1 MTTENP
7 KVAGYISQEI
17 YDALTQFKEDQG
29 HKSISQALTHV
40 LSDYLGVEKKV
51 NYQGSLLLDD
61 KFVTLDQFRELE
73 ERFGSLPSELLSES
87 VKIIEEKISKLRSE
101 LLNSLK
107 SEPLNEPLSKLL
119 DNLPSEPSSELLEP
133 MTGAALNKRFNQAE
147 GGVTKM
153 KSKHKNN
160 PQRFTE
166 WTKTKDPDGIA
177 WEFKEGLYYPIRS
190 EESSTKN

>member
-7 KVAGYISQEI
+7 KVAGYIPQEI
-17 YDALTQFKEDQG
+17 YDALTKFKEDQG
-29 HKSISQALTHV
+29 HKSISQALTHI

-51 NYQGSLLLDD
+51 SYQGNLPLDD

-73 ERFGSLPSELLSES
+73 SRVSRLPSELLSES
-87 VKIIEEKISKLRSE
+87 IKIIEERISSLRSE
-101 LLNSLK
+101 SLSK
-107 SEPLNEPLSKLL
+107 PLDKPLSEPLG
-119 DNLPSEPSSELLEP
+119 ELLEP
-133 MTGAALNKRFNQAE
+133 MTGAALNKRFNQPE

-177 WEFKEGLYYPIRS
+177 WEFREGLYYPIS
-190 EESSTKN
+190 